1 MPMPAAP
8 VQPAELARMIDHT
21 ILRPDATE
29 AQVLHACREAVEHGF
44 WSVCVNPAR
53 VALVA
58 EALRDSGV
66 RTCSVVGFPFG
77 ATTPEAKAAE
87 AAQAVASGASEIDMV
102 IHVGALKDGALKDGT
117 LDLVRGD
124 IAHVRQAT
132 RGALLKVIIEA
143 VLLSDAE
150 KATACRLAA
159 EAGADYVKTST
170 GYGGGG
176 ATVADI
182 ALMRGVVGDRL
193 GVKASGGI
201 RDFATAA
208 AMVAAGATRIGAS
221 ASVAI
226 VTAATPALTAG
237 Y

>member
-1 MPMPAAP
+1 MAP
-8 VQPAELARMIDHT
+8 QPAELARMIDHT
-21 ILRPDATE
+21 LLRPDATE
-29 AQVLHACREAVEHGF
+29 AQVSRVCDEAIRHGF
-44 WSVCVNPAR
+44 WSVCVNPVR
-53 VALVA
+53 VRLVA
-58 EALRDSGV
+58 EALANSGV

-87 AAQAVASGASEIDMV
+87 AAQAVVSGAGEIDMV
-102 IHVGALKDGALKDGT
+102 IHVGALKEGR
-117 LDLVRGD
+117 LDAVRDD
-124 IAHVRQAT
+124 IAHVRRAT
-132 RGALLKVIIEA
+132 QGALLKVIIESC
-143 VLLSDAE
+143 LLDDAE
-150 KATACRLAA
+150 KQAACRLAA
-159 EAGADYVKTST
+159 ETGADYVKTST

-176 ATVADI
+176 ATLADV

-208 AMVAAGATRIGAS
+208 AMVEAGATRIGAS

-226 VTAATPALTAG
+226 VTAMAPAGAG